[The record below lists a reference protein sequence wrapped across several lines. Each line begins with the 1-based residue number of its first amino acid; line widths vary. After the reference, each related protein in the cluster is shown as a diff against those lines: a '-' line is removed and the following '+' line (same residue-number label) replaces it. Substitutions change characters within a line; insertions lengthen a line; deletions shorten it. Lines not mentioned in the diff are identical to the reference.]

1 MKSTCL
7 LSKELIIVVCGLRAD
22 FSRSGS
28 LPLLYSDYLY
38 LANRVGRRLQSQY
51 RVNGLVVSGD
61 KGGKTSIDAALL
73 STLLASASR
82 RVIQTYQLSI
92 LKIPASTSK
101 LWFIVGQDERR
112 LREDNEQWLS

>member
-7 LSKELIIVVCGLRAD
+7 LSRELIIVVCGLRAD

-82 RVIQTYQLSI
+82 RVIQTYQHKANLSRLI
-92 LKIPASTSK
+92 YDLIHGNSRKIGRHD
-101 LWFIVGQDERR
+101 V
-112 LREDNEQWLS
+112 

>member
-1 MKSTCL
+1 MSAVYG
-7 LSKELIIVVCGLRAD
+7 LISAGRVRYRCCIRIT
-22 FSRSGS
+22 
-28 LPLLYSDYLY
+28 YY

-82 RVIQTYQLSI
+82 RVIQTY
-92 LKIPASTSK
+92 
-101 LWFIVGQDERR
+101 
-112 LREDNEQWLS
+112 